1 MSCFT
6 FMSCFI
12 FGGGIRLY
20 LMVGVFINR
29 RLYLMVGV
37 FINRRVNV
45 YIGIVSSLNSCHTLF
60 HIKLIYSIYLY
71 NANNVI

>member
-1 MSCFT
+1 
-6 FMSCFI
+6 MSCFI

-20 LMVGVFINR
+20 LMA
-29 RLYLMVGV
+29 GV

-71 NANNVI
+71 NANSVI